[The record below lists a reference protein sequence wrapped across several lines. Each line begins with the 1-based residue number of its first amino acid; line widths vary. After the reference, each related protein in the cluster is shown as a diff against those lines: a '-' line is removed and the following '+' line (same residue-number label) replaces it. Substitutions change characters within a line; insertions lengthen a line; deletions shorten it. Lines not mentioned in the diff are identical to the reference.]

1 MFDSKHVFDFYYFF
15 NVFIIQVI
23 SVHLLLMRS
32 SNNKMIT
39 ADTGLV
45 SVGGG
50 PISIMLG
57 EGATALRKEHKMR
70 NSMFQLAE

>member
-23 SVHLLLMRS
+23 SMHLLLMRS

-45 SVGGG
+45 SVGG

-57 EGATALRKEHKMR
+57 EGATALRKGAQDEKQHV
-70 NSMFQLAE
+70 SAS